1 MKIFVRCQGDPC
13 GRGALTDFVRR
24 ALRGP
29 WYTGFRQRGEVVDCR
44 VVRVMDLSGRRVEYH
59 GLVEVRPARI
69 GWYLVQRLD
78 GRQLLGAPA
87 QVRKWFDRDGRCADR
102 RRLAGLSAYP
112 RHLDRRSGH
121 ERRRMV
127 RLQLLD
133 DLPNLLTRQPRRA
146 RR

>member
-1 MKIFVRCQGDPC
+1 MKIFVRCQGDAFD
-13 GRGALTDFVRR
+13 RGALTDFVRR

-29 WYTGFRQRGEVVDCR
+29 WYTGFRLRGQVVDCHI
-44 VVRVMDLSGRRVEYH
+44 VRVTDLSGRRSEYH

-69 GWYLVQRLD
+69 GWYLVQCLD
-78 GRQLLGAPA
+78 GKPLMGKVVR
-87 QVRKWFDRDGRCADR
+87 VRKWFDRNGRCPDR

-112 RHLDRRSGH
+112 RHLDRRSGG

-127 RLQLLD
+127 RVQLLQ
-133 DLPNLLTRQPRRA
+133 DLPELLTRQPLRA